1 MLTLQNFKNTN
12 IFIFLW
18 RAMLV
23 FQHFRINLP
32 KKYKIQDGFFDKKDD
47 ELQSFRSNLIK
58 TAYNKQVDFIFYN
71 KKYVFFP
78 NTNNNSSD
86 ILTGYIARET
96 EINLREK
103 PDGKIE
109 KKKHHHRS
117 LVVINYSSSEPN
129 GQQIFIQKTTG
140 FNRDLSKLMQAMWE
154 QQDIDTEELDI
165 KINPL
170 ITETGFWE
178 AFNSKKGINEIII
191 EYNRGNFANGKFKQ
205 EVTALLDCF
214 NAENSKQIFTN
225 KEGKISAN
233 NQDYIQSIHD
243 EVKTGHGSIVMKR
256 KVEIKSKKK
265 ETVYNSNDEKLI
277 KETEIE
283 FNGDGE
289 FSDGEITEIIKQLN
303 K

>member
-1 MLTLQNFKNTN
+1 M
-12 IFIFLW
+12 
-18 RAMLV
+18 
-23 FQHFRINLP
+23 
-32 KKYKIQDGFFDKKDD
+32 
-47 ELQSFRSNLIK
+47 
-58 TAYNKQVDFIFYN
+58 
-71 KKYVFFP
+71 
-78 NTNNNSSD
+78 
-86 ILTGYIARET
+86 LTGYIARET

-154 QQDIDTEELDI
+154 QQGIDTEELDI

-191 EYNRGNFANGKFKQ
+191 EYNRGNFANGTFKK

-233 NQDYIQSIHD
+233 NKDYIQSIHD
-243 EVKTGHGSIVMKR
+243 EVRTGHGSIVMKR

-283 FNGDGE
+283 FNGYGE